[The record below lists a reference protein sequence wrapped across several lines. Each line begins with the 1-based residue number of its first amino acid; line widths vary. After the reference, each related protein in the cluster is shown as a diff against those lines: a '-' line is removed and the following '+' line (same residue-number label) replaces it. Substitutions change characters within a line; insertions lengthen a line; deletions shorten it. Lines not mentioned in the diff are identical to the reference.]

1 MLECE
6 RAGVRVRVRL
16 RNLGSYGGLGRRRA
30 QGRVV
35 RAIGGGREARKVAK

>member
-1 MLECE
+1 M
-6 RAGVRVRVRL
+6 RACGCAGASEVEES
-16 RNLGSYGGLGRRRA
+16 GSYGGLGRRRA